1 MKERSMSESLAKGI
15 AKQVISN
22 IQTPAGY
29 SYAAQADFAGVSHRK
44 KCKLLRK
51 RCRTSD
57 VLSLID
63 ERYPESSKWE
73 MLWGEWCC
81 TRSDEDLSVLPGMTT
96 DTSLYRNVGFDLS
109 LSLPKNAHDYFLVIG
124 ISQHALERVILR
136 SGDWLNNPKKVFLF
150 MNKYLKPLVRLALQ
164 LIEAGDQQLSS
175 KHEVVIDDFFF
186 VVALNKAINRYGT
199 MAYRMGIITAMPK
212 DYEGA
217 SKATSIDKLPGVKT
231 KIMDYDLSWV
241 GQPMR

>member
-1 MKERSMSESLAKGI
+1 MSESLAKGI
-15 AKQVISN
+15 AKQVISI
-22 IQTPAGY
+22 IQTPVGDP
-29 SYAAQADFAGVSHRK
+29 YAAQAYFNGLSHRK

-51 RCRTSD
+51 RCRTND
-57 VLSLID
+57 VLSLIA

-81 TRSDEDLSVLPGMTT
+81 TRADQDLYVLPGMTT
-96 DTSLYRNVGFDLS
+96 DMSLYRNVGFDFS
-109 LSLPKNAHDYFLVIG
+109 LSLPKYEHDYFLVIG

-136 SGDWLNNPKKVFLF
+136 SGDWLNNPTKVFLF

-164 LIEAGDQQLSS
+164 LIEAGDQQLDA

-186 VVALNKAINRYGT
+186 VVALNKGINRYGT
-199 MAYRMGIITAMPK
+199 MAYRLSVITAMPK
-212 DYEGA
+212 YYEGA
-217 SKATSIDKLPGVKT
+217 RKAPSIDKLPDVKT